1 MAKKRGFCVSVVFL
15 LVITMLLTACGSN
28 GDSNND
34 NSVAEAET
42 SGEEPLKI
50 TIITYNQ
57 VGYPAVDGTEV

>member
-42 SGEEPLKI
+42 STAG
-50 TIITYNQ
+50 
-57 VGYPAVDGTEV
+57 